1 MFSLSLSL
9 SLSLLV
15 AFQRKRARN
24 SREKGRATGN
34 GQRASTGG
42 TTYRNNMWYT
52 NQIKNKNC
60 GLILV
65 LLLTQ
70 VLFFVLYHSLYR
82 TTLNAVTI
90 GTGES
95 DSGIAA
101 PIAPAVKSEK
111 SFETSTSNNVAT
123 EQSESEKALKS
134 ATIFETESVLAE
146 KRTEEKQFKYTLVIQ
161 KETFTSLSKQEQK
174 RYRQDMRQHAN
185 AAKSRTAPSS
195 LRFDWGNLPP
205 ITTLGKLFDNV
216 QNQCQQ
222 PESRNEMIQM
232 KLGQSGMGS
241 SLHTWSGALCEA
253 TYRNA
258 VLITGGGYWPWLDKE
273 HCVDSIQTKRKK
285 SSASST
291 SSSPL
296 WCYFG
301 RHESGGRCPEG
312 SLDSRNFVE
321 VSKDEILLRPCRAE
335 WNKKYGWPALHGA
348 AMEFL
353 FQNVTEVVIEEA
365 ERQLKE
371 MSVVPTEDFITI
383 HIRWGDKWREMKLV
397 SIEDYVD
404 ATKQILTQK
413 ERDGE
418 QEVNIYLASEDPIA
432 VQKFQEGAPRNWVIH
447 QSGPKVSENRERMRE
462 VATDSD
468 GKAGLQSLGA
478 LLISMQANRYV
489 LATGS
494 NWSRLINELRK
505 NIIDPRCGN
514 CTTIAEFVTPY
525 VSFI

>member
-1 MFSLSLSL
+1 M
-9 SLSLLV
+9 
-15 AFQRKRARN
+15 RC
-24 SREKGRATGN
+24 
-34 GQRASTGG
+34 
-42 TTYRNNMWYT
+42 
-52 NQIKNKNC
+52 NQIKKRY
-60 GLILV
+60 GLLLV

-70 VLFFVLYHSLYR
+70 LFFVYDPLYR
-82 TTLNAVTI
+82 TLNDVVTI
-90 GTGES
+90 GTAGES
-95 DSGIAA
+95 DSGRGAPAA
-101 PIAPAVKSEK
+101 PIDKGLDESSATVAKEQPNVEK
-111 SFETSTSNNVAT
+111 SLETSTSNAVAT
-123 EQSESEKALKS
+123 EESESENASNKAAS
-134 ATIFETESVLAE
+134 IFETESVLAE
-146 KRTEEKQFKYTLVIQ
+146 KLVKEKHYKYYLVIN
-161 KETFTSLSKQEQK
+161 KETFTSLSKKEQQI
-174 RYRQDMRQHAN
+174 YRQDMRQHSN
-185 AAKSRTAPSS
+185 AAKSRSKPSS

-205 ITTLGKLFDNV
+205 ITTLGKLFDSV
-216 QNQCQQ
+216 QKQCHQ
-222 PESRNEMIQM
+222 PDSSRNEMIKWQ
-232 KLGQSGMGS
+232 LSSSGMGS
-241 SLHTWSGALCEA
+241 DLHTWSGALCEA
-253 TYRNA
+253 TCRNA
-258 VLITGGGYWPWLDKE
+258 MLITGGLNWQWLDKE
-273 HCVDSIQTKRKK
+273 HCVDAIQTKRKK
-285 SSASST
+285 TSTST

-312 SLDSRNFVE
+312 SLDSNKFVE
-321 VSKDEILLRPCRAE
+321 VSKDEIKLHPCRAE
-335 WNKKYGWPALHGA
+335 WIKKYGWPALHGA

-371 MSVVPTEDFITI
+371 MKVVPTEDFITI

-397 SIEDYVD
+397 SIEDYLD
-404 ATKQILTQK
+404 ATKQILTQQ

-418 QEVNIYLASEDPIA
+418 KEVNIYLASEDPIA

-462 VATDSD
+462 VAKVSD

-525 VSFI
+525 VSFV